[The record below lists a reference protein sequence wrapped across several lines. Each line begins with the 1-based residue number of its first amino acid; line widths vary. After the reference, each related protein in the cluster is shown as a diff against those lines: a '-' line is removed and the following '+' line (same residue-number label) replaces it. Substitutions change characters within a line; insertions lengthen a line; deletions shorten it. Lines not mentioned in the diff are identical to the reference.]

1 MSTMSQEEIQE
12 IIERVRRRLGEAG
25 EQPGVGLRAHDA
37 LSAAAEAELGEGIFP
52 TIGEAVQA
60 ASRAYVDYQR
70 IGLEGRKAIV
80 ASIRASMLEHAESLA
95 EMAVAET
102 GLGRV
107 ADKIV
112 KNRLVTAKTPGPGG
126 PRAGGGHGRRGDDG
140 HRVRAVR
147 RRRRDHADHEP
158 HVDGHQQHDRDRL
171 RGELACVQRASER
184 EARVGGE
191 HPPRQ
196 PRDRRRRRAREP
208 GHGRCPSRRSTAPR
222 S

>member
-1 MSTMSQEEIQE
+1 MSTMSQEQIQE

-25 EQPGVGLRAHDA
+25 EQPGAGLRAHDA

-60 ASRAYVDYQR
+60 AARAYADYQR

-112 KNRLVTAKTPGPGG
+112 KNRLVTAKSPGPEDLELEAVTGDEG
-126 PRAGGGHGRRGDDG
+126 MNPRSFTPLWRM
-140 HRVRAVR
+140 
-147 RRRRDHADHEP
+147 
-158 HVDGHQQHDRDRL
+158 
-171 RGELACVQRASER
+171 
-184 EARVGGE
+184 
-191 HPPRQ
+191 PR
-196 PRDRRRRRAREP
+196 
-208 GHGRCPSRRSTAPR
+208 SSSRSTTCANVACE
-222 S
+222 SEKAM